1 MFVIYDTSFSLDGVG
16 RLGFDA
22 ALTRVYPV
30 MFGTLYFFGLLG
42 LIIGLVSDLVYVM
55 VDPRID
61 FESRNT

>member
-1 MFVIYDTSFSLDGVG
+1 LDGLG
-16 RLGFDA
+16 RLGFEA
-22 ALTRVYPV
+22 ALTRDYPV

>member
-1 MFVIYDTSFSLDGVG
+1 MIETIFSLDGLG
-16 RLGFDA
+16 RLGFEA
-22 ALTRVYPV
+22 ALTRDYPV